1 MLLTSDRLKGQW
13 GIVDVQ
19 DTIEAVKQ
27 LSASPYSLIDP
38 KRLCIRGGSAG
49 GFTVLAAL
57 CDKENPT
64 VFAAGTSSYGVSD
77 LKKVRESLV
86 VADCQLMSGE
96 QLAADTHKFESRYE
110 TSLSCFLQCSQ
121 QHDLFIDIWRSLL
134 AGHWRRSLNYTRS
147 AAQ

>member
-27 LSASPYSLIDP
+27 LSASPYALIDP

-77 LKKVRESLV
+77 LKRVRESLV
-86 VADCQLMSGE
+86 VADC
-96 QLAADTHKFESRYE
+96 
-110 TSLSCFLQCSQ
+110 
-121 QHDLFIDIWRSLL
+121 
-134 AGHWRRSLNYTRS
+134 
-147 AAQ
+147 